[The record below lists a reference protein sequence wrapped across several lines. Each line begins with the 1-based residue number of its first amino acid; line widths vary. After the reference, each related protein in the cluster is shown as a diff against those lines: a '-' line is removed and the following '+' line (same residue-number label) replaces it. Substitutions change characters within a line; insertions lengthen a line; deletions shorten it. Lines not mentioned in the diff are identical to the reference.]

1 MILIKTRVNIIDNSG
16 GRFAEVLNILCK
28 SSKSSACIGDIL
40 VLTLKK
46 ITPNK
51 KVEKGKLY
59 KGIVVKLKKK
69 IVRYGGIFIQF
80 SDNGVV
86 LLNSKKS
93 IIGTR
98 VLNLVAQELKEI
110 KCVKILSL
118 APSAL

>member
-1 MILIKTRVNIIDNSG
+1 MILLKTRVNIIDNSG
-16 GRFAEVLNILCK
+16 GRFGEVLNILCK
-28 SSKSSACIGDIL
+28 SSKSSAVVGDVL

-51 KVEKGKLY
+51 KVEKGKIY

-69 IVRYGGIFIQF
+69 IVRYGGIFIKF
-80 SDNGVV
+80 SDNGVI
-86 LLNSKKS
+86 LLNSKKA

-98 VLNLVAQELKEI
+98 VLSIVAQELKEI

-118 APSAL
+118 APSVF